1 MCQISPDDSS
11 CWMVIP
17 ASASIGTL
25 ASGYKEDNC
34 IYVGI
39 GILVA
44 SLFRRIL
51 RQGVSIGIPT
61 GIHGEYE
68 IYTWIGIL
76 IGIHGG
82 CRVCRGIGI
91 PMARY

>member
-1 MCQISPDDSS
+1 MSRTSPDDLSY
-11 CWMVIP
+11 WMVIP

-44 SLFRRIL
+44 RCVRMQDLSTYRDTSSMLIRRIL

-61 GIHGEYE
+61 GIHEGY
-68 IYTWIGIL
+68 
-76 IGIHGG
+76 
-82 CRVCRGIGI
+82 
-91 PMARY
+91 

>member
-1 MCQISPDDSS
+1 MYRVFFDDSS
-11 CWMVIP
+11 YWMAIP

-44 SLFRRIL
+44 RCVRMQDLSTYRDTNSVLFRRIL

-61 GIHGEYE
+61 GIHGGY
-68 IYTWIGIL
+68 
-76 IGIHGG
+76 
-82 CRVCRGIGI
+82 
-91 PMARY
+91 